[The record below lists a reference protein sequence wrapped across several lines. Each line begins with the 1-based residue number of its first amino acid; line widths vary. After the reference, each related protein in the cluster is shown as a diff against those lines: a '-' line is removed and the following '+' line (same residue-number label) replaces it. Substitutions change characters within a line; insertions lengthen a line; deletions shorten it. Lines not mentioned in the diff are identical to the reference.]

1 MLISEKLAAAINQQ
15 VANEFGAQ
23 MQYLQISAYFDAQS
37 LKLLSKLFAEQAE
50 EEKEHAM
57 KFVHYLQETMADLQI
72 PAIPAPRYSFST
84 AEEAVQAALDWEV
97 EVTGQINNLVSIA
110 LSENDHLS
118 YTFLQWYVTE
128 QLEEVNK
135 MQTIL
140 DVVRRAGERN
150 LLMVE
155 AYLVHLSTEE

>member
-1 MLISEKLAAAINQQ
+1 MLISQKLASAINQQ
-15 VANEFGAQ
+15 VGNEFGAQ
-23 MQYLQISAYFDAQS
+23 MQYLQIAAYFDAQS
-37 LKLLSKLFAEQAE
+37 LKLLSSLFAEQAE

-57 KFVHYLQETMADLQI
+57 KFVGYLQETMAELQV
-72 PAIPAPRYSFST
+72 PAIPAPRASFGS

-97 EVTGQINNLVSIA
+97 EVTAQINDLVAIA

-135 MQTIL
+135 MQTLL

-155 AYLVHLSTEE
+155 AYLIHINKAG